1 MVLSKMLCEGTNRRI
16 HSVDRHAGVV
26 RTPRACLPPVH
37 TTPGLTHTHCCLWGA
52 LQAIA
57 GLLPDGRQL
66 ANRAR
71 AEASNYLSFY
81 GDRIPAQLLADRL
94 ASFIHLY
101 TLYWSVRPFG
111 ASLLLAVADAP
122 TSGASQPSS
131 ASLFMLDPAG
141 EAHRHFGT
149 AVGKGR
155 QQARTE
161 IERLALSNLTCRE
174 AVVEVAKIIHKCH
187 DEKDKTFE
195 LEMSWV
201 CAESGWQHQ
210 RVPKDVAEE
219 AQKQALAALEAM
231 ED

>member
-1 MVLSKMLCEGTNRRI
+1 MGAHRGEWRRRSPAPVVCVAHPLTSHLCL
-16 HSVDRHAGVV
+16 H
-26 RTPRACLPPVH
+26 
-37 TTPGLTHTHCCLWGA
+37 
-52 LQAIA
+52 
-57 GLLPDGRQL
+57 
-66 ANRAR
+66 
-71 AEASNYLSFY
+71 SFY

-122 TSGASQPSS
+122 AAGAAQPSS
-131 ASLFMLDPAG
+131 ASLFMLDPGG
-141 EAHRHFGT
+141 EAHKYFGT

-161 IERLALSNLTCRE
+161 IERLALGSLTCRQ
-174 AVVEVAKIIHKCH
+174 ALVEVAKIIHKCH
-187 DEKDKTFE
+187 DEKARRISSALPEGMLPRADLCVPSPPLTPKDKAFE

-201 CAESGWQHQ
+201 CAESGWLHQ
-210 RVPKDVAEE
+210 RVPKDVAGE
-219 AQKQALAALEAM
+219 ATQQALAAIAAAM